1 MRRVVLIAHDA
12 KKTDIVEWSEY
23 NREILENCDLYATH
37 STGTLLKENL
47 GLDIT
52 LLLHGPMGGDAQVGA
67 MIAEGKVDALI
78 FFWDPLTPQPH
89 DVDVKTLLRLAV
101 VYNIPTACNRKTA
114 DYLISSPLFP

>member
-12 KKTDIVEWSEY
+12 KKTDIVEWSGY
-23 NREILENCDLYATH
+23 NREILEKCDLYATQ
-37 STGTLLKENL
+37 STGTLLKEDL

-52 LLLHGPMGGDAQVGA
+52 LLLHGPLGGDAQVGA
-67 MIAEGKVDALI
+67 MIAEGMVDALI

>member
-23 NREILENCDLYATH
+23 NREILERCDLYATQ
-37 STGTLLKENL
+37 STGALLRENL
-47 GLDIT
+47 GLNIK

-114 DYLISSPLFP
+114 DYIISSPLFP